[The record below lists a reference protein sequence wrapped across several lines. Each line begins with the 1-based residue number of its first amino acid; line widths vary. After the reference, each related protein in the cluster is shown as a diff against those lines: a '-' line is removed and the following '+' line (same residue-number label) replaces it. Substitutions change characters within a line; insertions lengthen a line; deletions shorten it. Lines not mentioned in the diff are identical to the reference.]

1 MFSDEI
7 YEQVFPHVEEPKPI
21 APTESMIQNVDAEQ
35 NANQV
40 DEVEKELI
48 VEPPAEQA
56 QEQAGDENVSGTG
69 NTTG

>member
-1 MFSDEI
+1 MFSEEI
-7 YEQVFPHVEEPKPI
+7 YEQVFPHVEEPKPV

-56 QEQAGDENVSGTG
+56 QEQAGDDDVSGTG

>member
-1 MFSDEI
+1 MFSEEI

-48 VEPPAEQA
+48 IEPPAEQA
-56 QEQAGDENVSGTG
+56 QEQAGDENDSGNG

>member
-1 MFSDEI
+1 MFSEEV
-7 YEQVFPHVEEPKPI
+7 YEQVFPHVEEPKPT
-21 APTESMIQNVDAEQ
+21 APIESMIQNVDAEQ

-48 VEPPAEQA
+48 IEPPAEQA
-56 QEQAGDENVSGTG
+56 QEQAGDENDSGTG

>member
-1 MFSDEI
+1 MFSEEV

-21 APTESMIQNVDAEQ
+21 APTESMIKNVDAEQ
-35 NANQV
+35 NADQV

-48 VEPPAEQA
+48 INPPAEQA
-56 QEQAGDENVSGTG
+56 QEQAGDNNDSGNG

>member
-7 YEQVFPHVEEPKPI
+7 YEQVFPHVEEPKPT
-21 APTESMIQNVDAEQ
+21 APIESMIKNVDAEQ

-40 DEVEKELI
+40 DEVEQELT
-48 VEPPAEQA
+48 VDPPAEQA
-56 QEQAGDENVSGTG
+56 QEQAGDNNDSGNG